1 MNMYPFVT
9 SACAYKGLENGCEFF
24 VKEQAFNTYNRKLY
38 EILKSFGQYGIYVF
52 GRDNFYGNFVKIRPS
67 SIELQNKAE
76 LLVKYINDYGDNKIR
91 QVLGDYFDLND
102 QSNVIEGISKALNQ
116 FTGKENG

>member
-1 MNMYPFVT
+1 M
-9 SACAYKGLENGCEFF
+9 
-24 VKEQAFNTYNRKLY
+24 
-38 EILKSFGQYGIYVF
+38 F

-67 SIELQNKAE
+67 SIELQNKSE
-76 LLVKYINDYGDNKIR
+76 LLVKYIDDYGDNKIR

-116 FTGKENG
+116 FIGKENG